1 LRLAKHTQALELP
14 DRPMNDKER
23 VKNIWQRLENWLSRN
38 FPPALDNLRE
48 PATDAAIA
56 TVESQIQMMLPEAL
70 KESFRIHDGET
81 HNYLPGV
88 LADGYWLMPLD
99 QAYETWKQLKD
110 LAAELF
116 GTEDNPTQWRSQVE
130 GGIIFIKGAVKPL
143 IGSPKWFPIAN
154 MNGDIIRFLDFDPPD
169 GSAVG
174 QVIEIDAEAC
184 QFQVIAASFLDYL
197 EQYAADLEAGLYAI
211 KDGCLQSRDRPS
223 LEDLQNWGVPE
234 YLKK

>member
-1 LRLAKHTQALELP
+1 
-14 DRPMNDKER
+14 MNDKER
-23 VKNIWQRLENWLSRN
+23 VKNIWQRLENWLSGN
-38 FPPALDNLRE
+38 FPSALENLRD
-48 PATDAAIA
+48 PATEEAIA
-56 TVESQIQMMLPEAL
+56 TVESQIQRMLPEAI
-70 KESFRIHDGET
+70 KESFKIHDGEEN
-81 HNYLPGV
+81 NYPPGV
-88 LADGYWLMPLD
+88 LADGYWLMPLE

-116 GTEDNPTQWRSQVE
+116 GTEDNHTQWRSQVE

-169 GSAVG
+169 GGTVG

-184 QFQVIAASFLDYL
+184 QFQVIASSFLEYL
-197 EQYAADLEAGLYAI
+197 EQYTADLESGLYAI
-211 KDGCLQSRDRPS
+211 KDGYLQSRDRLS
-223 LEDLQNWGVPE
+223 FEDLQSWGVPE